1 VARLARMATLQIVL
15 GVVCLVTAVWLV
27 VLIVL
32 DRLPGDVLYGVLAL
46 VETGLVVQLVLGL
59 VQVAGDD
66 GDLNVA
72 AYVGYLVGSLLV
84 LPIAFVWSVGE
95 RTRSGT
101 GVLLVGVLAVAFLF
115 VRLNQLWSY
124 R

>member
-1 VARLARMATLQIVL
+1 MTTLQIVL
-15 GVVCLVTAVWLV
+15 GAVCLVTAVWLV

-32 DRLPGDVLYGVLAL
+32 DRLPGDLLYGVLAL
-46 VETGLVVQLVLGL
+46 LEIGLVVQLVLGL
-59 VQVAGDD
+59 VQVAGDR

-84 LPIAFVWSVGE
+84 LPIAFVWSLGE

-115 VRLNQLWSY
+115 VRLDQLWSY

>member
-1 VARLARMATLQIVL
+1 MTTLQIVL
-15 GVVCLVTAVWLV
+15 GAVCLVTAVWLV

-32 DRLPGDVLYGVLAL
+32 DRLPGDLLYGVLAL
-46 VETGLVVQLVLGL
+46 LEIGLVVQLVLGL
-59 VQVAGDD
+59 VQVAGDH

-115 VRLNQLWSY
+115 VRLDQLWSY

>member
-1 VARLARMATLQIVL
+1 MTVLQIVL
-15 GVVCLVTAVWLV
+15 GAICVVTALWLV

-32 DRLPGDVLYGVLAL
+32 DRLPGDLLYGVLA
-46 VETGLVVQLVLGL
+46 VIEIGLVIQLVIGL
-59 VQVAGDD
+59 VNVFGDH

-84 LPIAFVWSVGE
+84 LPIAFVWSAGE

-101 GVLLVGVLAVAFLF
+101 GVLLVAVVAVAFLF
-115 VRLNQLWSY
+115 VRLQQLWSY

>member
-1 VARLARMATLQIVL
+1 MTILQIVL
-15 GVVCLVTAVWLV
+15 GAICLVTAIWLV

-32 DRLPGDVLYGVLAL
+32 DRLPGDLVYAALAI
-46 VETGLVVQLVLGL
+46 VEVGLVVQLVIGL
-59 VQVAGDD
+59 VRVFGDH

-72 AYVGYLVGSLLV
+72 AYVGYLVGSLVV
-84 LPIAFVWSVGE
+84 LPAAFLWAAGE

-101 GVLLVGVLAVAFLF
+101 AVLLVGVLAVVFLF
-115 VRLNQLWSY
+115 LRLQQLWAY

>member
-1 VARLARMATLQIVL
+1 MTILQLVL
-15 GVVCLVTAVWLV
+15 GAICLVTAVWLV

-32 DRLPGDVLYGVLAL
+32 DRLPGDLLYGALA
-46 VETGLVVQLVLGL
+46 VIEVGLVVQLVIGL
-59 VQVAGDD
+59 VRVFGDH
-66 GDLNVA
+66 GGLNVA

-84 LPIAFVWSVGE
+84 LPVAFAWSAGE

-101 GVLLVGVLAVAFLF
+101 AVLLVGVVAVAFLF
-115 VRLNQLWSY
+115 LRLNQLWAY

>member
-1 VARLARMATLQIVL
+1 MVPLQIVL
-15 GVVCLVTAVWLV
+15 GAICVVTALWLV

-32 DRLPGDVLYGVLAL
+32 DRLPGDLLYGVLGI
-46 VETGLVVQLVLGL
+46 VELGL
-59 VQVAGDD
+59 VAQLVIGLTQVFGDH

-84 LPIAFVWSVGE
+84 LPVAFVWSAGE

-101 GVLLVGVLAVAFLF
+101 GVLLVAVLAVAFLF
-115 VRLNQLWSY
+115 VRLHQLWGF

>member
-1 VARLARMATLQIVL
+1 MTILQLVL
-15 GVVCLVTAVWLV
+15 GAMCAVLAVWLL

-32 DRLPGDVLYGVLAL
+32 DRLPGDTLYGALAVLE
-46 VETGLVVQLVLGL
+46 VGLAVQLVIGL
-59 VQVAGDD
+59 VRVFGDH
-66 GDLNVA
+66 GELNVA

-84 LPIAFVWSVGE
+84 LPVAFAWSAGE

-101 GVLLVGVLAVAFLF
+101 AVLLVGVIAVGFLF
-115 VRLNQLWSY
+115 LRLQQLWSY